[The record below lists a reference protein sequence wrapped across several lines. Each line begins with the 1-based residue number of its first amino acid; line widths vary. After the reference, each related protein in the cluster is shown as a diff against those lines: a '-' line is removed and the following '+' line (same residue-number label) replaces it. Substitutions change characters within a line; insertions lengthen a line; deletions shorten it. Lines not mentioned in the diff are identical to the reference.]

1 MCDKPDKSFASYN
14 MAKTSWHTISR
25 RINLLILTVN
35 SYQEGIKNTNLSWKL
50 YEFLN
55 EPIKLSKF
63 NFLGGLFMKVV
74 FIIWISL
81 IFMGCGLIL
90 PTSSFVKPSGPNR
103 YSIKV
108 FEGRGED
115 IYLKWDNQMQQTCGS
130 KKAVTINQTFVKN
143 PQGLNY
149 LQGLFQCKWC
159 KVEERQ
165 GQQWSCLFLHITNRN
180 S

>member
-1 MCDKPDKSFASYN
+1 
-14 MAKTSWHTISR
+14 
-25 RINLLILTVN
+25 
-35 SYQEGIKNTNLSWKL
+35 
-50 YEFLN
+50 
-55 EPIKLSKF
+55 
-63 NFLGGLFMKVV
+63 MKVV

-149 LQGLFQCKWC
+149 LQGLFQCK
-159 KVEERQ
+159 
-165 GQQWSCLFLHITNRN
+165 
-180 S
+180 